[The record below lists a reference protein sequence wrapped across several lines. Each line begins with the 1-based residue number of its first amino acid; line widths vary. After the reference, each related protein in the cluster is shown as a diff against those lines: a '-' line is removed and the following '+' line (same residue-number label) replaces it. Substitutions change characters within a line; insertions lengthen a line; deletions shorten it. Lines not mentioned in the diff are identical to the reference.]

1 MYVACWVL
9 WPWSRLGSCVTQCDY
24 GHLWA
29 PRLCSVPWIY
39 GELPHTL
46 CPKWLFEGCC
56 HQLGQLPQQC
66 SQGQISCYPSQ
77 DKILGPTPSPGVGG
91 GLPRGTGSLWASQA
105 QGLACRL
112 EGGQHIPGLGLSCAG
127 LGNSCAS
134 PGQRL
139 IEAPGLGGQAA
150 VCAPWAGGR
159 GWRALDL
166 AHSQALSAWLATF
179 WLANLWAPLSSPV
192 SFKGSECASLGATEP
207 AGEAVLQSALQ
218 LSGPGFGGL
227 TPNCL
232 LQRLSSVSVGLA
244 WPQWNL

>member
-1 MYVACWVL
+1 MLHRKRGLEGWGRGKTASVKGL
-9 WPWSRLGSCVTQCDY
+9 PLEQGGSAL
-24 GHLWA
+24 HA
-29 PRLCSVPWIY
+29 
-39 GELPHTL
+39 
-46 CPKWLFEGCC
+46 
-56 HQLGQLPQQC
+56 
-66 SQGQISCYPSQ
+66 
-77 DKILGPTPSPGVGG
+77 GG
-91 GLPRGTGSLWASQA
+91 GEWEGRAGRR
-105 QGLACRL
+105 CRVCS
-112 EGGQHIPGLGLSCAG
+112 EVHCWAG

-150 VCAPWAGGR
+150 VCAPWARGR

-218 LSGPGFGGL
+218 LSRPGFGGL
-227 TPNCL
+227 TPDCL